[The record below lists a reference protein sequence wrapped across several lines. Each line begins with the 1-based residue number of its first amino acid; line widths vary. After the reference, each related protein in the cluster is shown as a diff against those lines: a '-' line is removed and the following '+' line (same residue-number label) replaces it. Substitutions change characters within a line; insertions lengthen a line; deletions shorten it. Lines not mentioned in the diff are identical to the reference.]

1 MLFEGNSYSN
11 NNNSERKSVN
21 TKGIDLRN
29 ENGFDPCMVTFD
41 FWKSCLSLRMHPV
54 LPADKQTEFKKFDF
68 ESNISTALTP
78 QNAWNLL
85 RNIKAVIIP
94 AIQNNEKKFVG
105 VPVGN
110 DGLVGVGSGRT
121 DGSEPYLAIFK
132 GLDQNTKKPESGMCY
147 QFKKNISIQD
157 YDYTTGECNVVETSV
172 MDELE
177 LFMEILEEAVK
188 AFTNAKTHS
197 YRSVQDYYNSTLLD
211 LVKQIAQKNGIST
224 GSSSSGYSRTQVF
237 GRNNSSNDELPFAD
251 EPVNKVTEEVDN
263 INDLLD

>member
-11 NNNSERKSVN
+11 NNSSERKSVN

-29 ENGFDPCMVTFD
+29 ENGFDPCMITFD

-54 LPADKQTEFKKFDF
+54 LPPEKQTDYKKFDF
-68 ESNISTALTP
+68 ETSISTALTP

-105 VPVGN
+105 VPVGG

-121 DGSEPYLAIFK
+121 DGSEPYIGVFK
-132 GLDQNTKKPESGMCY
+132 GLNPDTKKPETGMCY
-147 QFKKNISIQD
+147 QFKKNISIED
-157 YDYTTGECNVVETSV
+157 YDYETGSCNVIELPA

-177 LFMEILEEAVK
+177 LFITILEESVK
-188 AFTNAKTHS
+188 SFTNAKTHS
-197 YRSVQDYYNSTLLD
+197 YRTVQDYYNTTLLD

-224 GSSSSGYSRTQVF
+224 GSSSTGYSRTQVF
-237 GRNNSSNDELPFAD
+237 GSANSSNDELPFDD
-251 EPVNKVTEEVDN
+251 EPLDKVSEEVDN
-263 INDLLD
+263 INDLLG